1 MQDEN
6 GKQVTKSDEE
16 SNQVQGENSNQVKD
30 EKELSHPK
38 LTKQQE
44 DIRNFCSIPRTA
56 QEIMDRLGITNQSKN
71 RQRHIQ
77 PLLNMGVLEMTNP
90 ENPTANNQRYRRVP
104 KK

>member
-1 MQDEN
+1 MYIAQRIYKSNQVQGEN
-6 GKQVTKSDEE
+6 GNQVTKSDEE
-16 SNQVQGENSNQVKD
+16 SNQVKG

-71 RQRHIQ
+71 RR
-77 PLLNMGVLEMTNP
+77 
-90 ENPTANNQRYRRVP
+90 RYNTIP
-104 KK
+104 MILQCQA

>member
-6 GKQVTKSDEE
+6 GNQVTKSDEE
-16 SNQVQGENSNQVKD
+16 SNQVKG

-56 QEIMDRLGITNQSKN
+56 QEIMDRLAL
-71 RQRHIQ
+71 
-77 PLLNMGVLEMTNP
+77 PTNP
-90 ENPTANNQRYRRVP
+90 RIVKDIYSHTRLASWFLYN
-104 KK
+104 